1 MATKQVVRTKVH
13 KKLKAGSAVSAIPL
27 LLLCAGLG
35 PGLVNRA
42 HVVWLIVIDRVVGLL
57 RLRLRLL
64 VLLRFHLR
72 LCLRFCPRLRLRLRP
87 RLQLLLHFLIL
98 SLPRL
103 RFQF

>member
-72 LCLRFCPRLRLRLRP
+72 LCLRFCPRLRLRP
-87 RLQLLLHFLIL
+87 RLRLLLHFLIL

>member
-72 LCLRFCPRLRLRLRP
+72 LCLRFCPRPRLRP
-87 RLQLLLHFLIL
+87 RLRLLLHFLIL

>member
-72 LCLRFCPRLRLRLRP
+72 LCLRFCPRLRLRHRLR
-87 RLQLLLHFLIL
+87 LLLHFLIL